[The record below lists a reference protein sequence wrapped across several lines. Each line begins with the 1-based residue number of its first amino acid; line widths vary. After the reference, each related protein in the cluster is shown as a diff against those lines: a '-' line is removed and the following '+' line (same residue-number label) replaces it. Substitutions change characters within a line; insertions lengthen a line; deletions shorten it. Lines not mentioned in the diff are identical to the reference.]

1 MAERMAVN
9 LGSRIW
15 GPYKELY
22 HTVSLIVSKRCPDP
36 YQELDALIRKHKP
49 DFVAL
54 LKNPAKNAQHR
65 EQIKKADVEGVV
77 ISGQARSRVLP
88 RQLIEE
94 ALLISDLFD
103 LNEYAAVELLLAG
116 DQQQPHFP
124 GLPRGLVAVLLYYDG
139 RCSLINA
146 LQLLIQSR
154 RGRTW
159 TFDLDKEVV
168 DLVTSFTDDLVSE
181 GLVGK
186 VLQFLKK
193 MDIVKEMND
202 MAKERALGGPKHRHD
217 IQEFMRG
224 VRISLADCLYCFACQ
239 TPFGRKD
246 TILLAKH
253 LMSGIELNADGTF
266 DESSVALLMAFLY
279 SIDTGVVEQRPEDRD
294 ENEQHLPILKDK
306 QYLPKIHDL
315 MISEDEGQ
323 WKVKGVKGVMQLAW
337 ALTLRNSAQLPE
349 LSGFQNEIE
358 DDEILVDRAM
368 QADAFSFINKCVI
381 ANKVFHQN
389 EFYVR
394 RIHGLITDFIFQMP
408 LKVKE
413 IRNRGDEAGRLIM
426 SYERE
431 GLEVNSNLPRH
442 FEDFLHL
449 FGYLYEKDP
458 LQLELSLD
466 YWNPPERGSSPGGG
480 GGASYLS
487 MYHHKQ
493 SQRQVSLFKFVRM
506 AGDLLPPSLYIPY
519 LHMLQGLAHGPQSA
533 HHCFNLLKAN
543 GMGGA
548 GASMGSVSWDHF
560 FLSLNRY
567 YSSLRQEIRS
577 TSPFQEVGHTA
588 QSFRLGAKGITPQ
601 EMEGLNNVLR
611 LIQVVAKEN
620 EDARRAMVE
629 NQSWLPSVL
638 LFGLLTCSIPPPL
651 KAECLRN
658 PGGFAQSP
666 EIAGTLWQSL
676 EVSQI
681 IPTIHQA
688 GVPPSG
694 ILLELEEIESNNE
707 EFPLTRGFLAM
718 VDTLTEIPVPPMLGV
733 GYRPPG
739 FDPYLKFLR
748 DSVFL
753 KFRSRAYRNP
763 AEKWE
768 VAAAVTKILSKLL
781 AAHEPHAEEF
791 LDHVVEL
798 QGGGTAITNK
808 PPGHHLLVHMLNDSS
823 MLQLILSILDESTRL
838 LSQYHAFPG
847 KESMTECALYCLTM
861 LDLALEKQDRF
872 IDLLRGQGSSQMVTP
887 LDQLLMGINPRSGR
901 ADHLCHIAKFVSFN
915 VSLPKHALAA
925 VKVLYRMVKSSN
937 VQPEIVNLFSINKE
951 ESGGILH
958 GFVECL
964 EVEDL
969 EVPETEAYQEDGED
983 ADGGDESS
991 RLHSQTRLYA
1001 MRLLLFSLSQP
1012 GPNLAHFLLGYN
1024 TRKPVNKTELQD
1036 PGVLGSSRTCL
1047 HAVVSVLERGITSH
1061 SGPSAIHNTPQL
1073 AELAYELVYRLCA
1086 NRETSAPTMRYLRT
1100 TQDFFYK
1107 HLRHAPF
1114 TNKHGEDTEERILLN
1129 QQAWLLKAVAIE
1141 LRMTAVNRQ
1150 RSHSQRLLRLLLED
1164 TPSMA
1169 NDDADGSLD
1178 GDRLGEATFAEETS
1192 ALGSSMAHT
1201 QGDAGGAGKIENG
1214 KEKKENFLK
1223 YLKRPRV
1230 KETVGQRSRV
1240 KMVALQMRRRIL
1252 QLLDSVDFS
1261 QAFPIPLRLES
1272 FEPSGVEQTILNCEE
1287 KNEYGVLLCNLRLLH
1302 HILMDQLNR
1311 HGASGSVAGQRSRVE
1326 MEIMEILKTAVSRNS
1341 VRQAL
1346 GAKRHAFD
1354 AWRQVLEVLLTS
1366 LPQESLALEVRQKVT
1381 VDILQELLQKVNHED
1396 AVAELTSPVAGAFL
1410 LLAMT
1415 LRQCSISDRAQSVA
1429 NLMSSQYVNVLDG
1442 SMVQTFNPDASVLG
1456 GGGGGGSGGRGGGG
1470 GVKIPVVSLTSILK
1484 ELLTFILST
1493 SGVQQR
1499 VRTNL
1504 YGTLLNYLQIPQ
1516 KPREIPTLQGSA
1528 STAMNSGILEEHD
1541 RVMTANLAVIQEF
1554 GESFCELVCRD
1565 ACDGHELG
1573 RTLALSV
1580 IDAINSID
1588 RRGHWL
1594 SILTSKG
1601 YLRHFIEGLVHMDQ
1615 ALQSCLQPTPEP
1627 MKALYIYESTL
1638 SLLMRV
1644 AESASG
1650 AQALLQ
1656 MGLMERLGQCRFIDL
1671 RPEHHTMSHP
1681 RLVEGMEAIAVDAF
1695 LPDVMSRY
1703 HQLLFPVLRLCTAIL
1718 TSLGSQHKEATSQV
1732 LHFIMAHADTF
1743 TAILRDQHQRP
1754 EKASLE
1760 ELSLLTGVVCT
1771 VMGEVDYFDP
1781 ALLETTGPA
1790 HIPLQTH
1797 LTRLHRQILALVPR
1811 FCTLDQ
1817 WLKELKTTIEAW
1829 PRGAADGGK
1838 MEERHGKGGD
1848 ADGKGTNARS
1858 AYLEIVSHVLGYCR
1872 TVVVRSGNN
1881 ANDCQIIF
1889 TPSLQEAVA
1898 RDYQRLEASTVAS
1911 LDVSKP
1917 PGLGVI
1923 VRHLRQAAAE
1933 FVVAM
1938 ETHQQSVHKL
1948 QNIADLP
1955 AEELK
1960 ELSHSGVG
1968 SQTTSL
1974 SAQHRLQLATRR
1986 LTQDV
1991 RTKVQDLSL
2000 LFYSIECDMFL
2011 IWRHLEYYFLHCHPT
2026 GGPSAPFSLSFALR
2040 QAPRNLGDLSSPSLN
2055 VSRDDGQSRFPP
2067 VSPQALGITQED
2079 LKQLR
2084 LDATK
2089 CLNESLLKR
2098 VQEIESRFAAQRRTR
2113 HAFVAALARRIRRLV
2128 TLDAPR

>member
-1 MAERMAVN
+1 MDSNSSIFSLN
-9 LGSRIW
+9 LSICFTGSRIW

-36 YQELDALIRKHKP
+36 YQELDSIIRKHKP

-54 LKNPAKNAQHR
+54 LKNPAKNSQHR

-94 ALLISDLFD
+94 ALIISDLFD

-124 GLPRGLVAVLLYYDG
+124 GLPRGLVAVLLFYDG
-139 RCSLINA
+139 RCSLINT

-159 TFDLDKEVV
+159 TFDLDDEVV
-168 DLVTSFTDDLVSE
+168 DLVTSFTNDLVSE
-181 GLVGK
+181 GLVKK
-186 VLQFLKK
+186 VLEFLKK
-193 MDIVKEMND
+193 MDVVKEMND
-202 MAKERALGGPKHRHD
+202 LAKERALGGPKHRHD
-217 IQEFMRG
+217 VQEFIRG
-224 VRISLADCLYCFACQ
+224 VRSSLADCLYCFACQ

-253 LMSGIELNADGTF
+253 LMNEIELNASGSI
-266 DESSVALLMAFLY
+266 DECSIALLMAFMY
-279 SIDTGVVEQRPEDRD
+279 SIDTGVIEQRPEDR
-294 ENEQHLPILKDK
+294 EELEQQLPILKDN
-306 QYLPKIHDL
+306 QYLPAIHDL
-315 MISEDEGQ
+315 MTSEDEGQ
-323 WKVKGVKGVMQLAW
+323 WKVKGIKGVMQLAW

-349 LSGFQNEIE
+349 LSRFQDQIE
-358 DDEILVDRAM
+358 EDEILVDRAL
-368 QADAFSFINKCVI
+368 QTDVFSFINKSLI

-389 EFYVR
+389 EFYIR

-413 IRNRGDEAGRLIM
+413 IRNRGDEAGRLMM

-431 GLEVNSNLPRH
+431 GLEVNPNLPRH

-458 LQLELSLD
+458 LDLELSLD
-466 YWNPPERGSSPGGG
+466 YWNPPERGNSPGG
-480 GGASYLS
+480 GGASYIS
-487 MYHHKQ
+487 IYHHKQ

-519 LHMLQGLAHGPQSA
+519 LHMIQGVSNSHQSA

-548 GASMGSVSWDHF
+548 GASVGSVSWDHF
-560 FLSLNRY
+560 FFSLNRY

-577 TSPFQEVGHTA
+577 TSPFQEVGQSA

-601 EMEGLNNVLR
+601 EMEGLINVLK
-611 LIQVVAKEN
+611 LVQVVAREN
-620 EDARRAMVE
+620 EDARIAMVE
-629 NQSWLPSVL
+629 NQSWLPTVL

-651 KAECLRN
+651 KAECLRTLAV
-658 PGGFAQSP
+658 FAQSP
-666 EIAGTLWQSL
+666 DIAVTLWQSL

-681 IPTIHQA
+681 IPTVPQA
-688 GVPPSG
+688 GVTPSG

-707 EFPLTRGFLAM
+707 EYPLTRGFLAL
-718 VDTLTEIPVPPMLGV
+718 VDALTEVPIPVMLGV

-753 KFRSRAYRNP
+753 KFRTRAYRNP

-768 VAAAVTKILSKLL
+768 VAAAVTKILCKLL
-781 AAHEPHAEEF
+781 ASHEPHPEEF
-791 LDHVVEL
+791 QDHVVEI

-823 MLQLILSILDESTRL
+823 MLQLILGILDESIRL
-838 LSQYHAFPG
+838 LSQYHTFPG
-847 KESMTECALYCLTM
+847 KESMTECALNCLTM
-861 LDLALEKQDRF
+861 LDLALEKQDKF
-872 IDLLRGQGSSQMVTP
+872 IDLLRGQASSLMVTP

-901 ADHLCHIAKFVSFN
+901 ADHLCHVAKFVSFN
-915 VSLPKHALAA
+915 VSLPKHSLAA

-951 ESGGILH
+951 ESSRILH

-969 EVPETEAYQEDGED
+969 EVTETEAFQEED
-983 ADGGDESS
+983 ADHGSDESS

-1001 MRLLLFSLSQP
+1001 MRLLLFSLGQP

-1024 TRKPVNKTELQD
+1024 TRKPVSKTELQD
-1036 PGVLGSSRTCL
+1036 PGVLSSPRTCL

-1073 AELAYELVYRLCA
+1073 AELAYELIYRLCA

-1114 TNKHGEDTEERILLN
+1114 TNSNGEETEERILLN

-1141 LRMTAVNRQ
+1141 LRLTAVNRQ

-1164 TPSMA
+1164 TALQVNDDVDGSVDWDRVTMEASTLGTSMA
-1169 NDDADGSLD
+1169 QTQADTRGP
-1178 GDRLGEATFAEETS
+1178 G
-1192 ALGSSMAHT
+1192 
-1201 QGDAGGAGKIENG
+1201 
-1214 KEKKENFLK
+1214 
-1223 YLKRPRV
+1223 
-1230 KETVGQRSRV
+1230 
-1240 KMVALQMRRRIL
+1240 LQMRRRIL
-1252 QLLDSVDFS
+1252 QLLDSVEFC
-1261 QAFPIPLRLES
+1261 QTFPAPLRLES

-1302 HILMDQLNR
+1302 HILVDQLNR
-1311 HGASGSVAGQRSRVE
+1311 HGASGSVVGQRSRVE
-1326 MEIMEILKTAVSRNS
+1326 MEIREILRTAVSRNS
-1341 VRQAL
+1341 VRRSLA
-1346 GAKRHAFD
+1346 AKRHGFD

-1366 LPQESLALEVRQKVT
+1366 LPQESLALEIRQKVT
-1381 VDILQELLQKVNHED
+1381 VDILQELLHKVNQED
-1396 AVAELTSPVAGAFL
+1396 SASELTSPVSGAFL

-1415 LRQCSISDRAQSVA
+1415 LRQCSISDNAQSVA

-1442 SMVQTFNPDASVLG
+1442 SMVQTLDSSVL
-1456 GGGGGGSGGRGGGG
+1456 SGGDTDGRRGGG
-1470 GVKIPVVSLTSILK
+1470 VQIPVVSLTGILK

-1493 SGVQQR
+1493 GGAQQR

-1504 YGTLLNYLQIPQ
+1504 YGALLNYLQIPQ
-1516 KPREIPTLQGSA
+1516 KPKEIPTLQA
-1528 STAMNSGILEEHD
+1528 STAMNSSILEEYH

-1554 GESFCELVCRD
+1554 GEPFCELVSRD

-1580 IDAINSID
+1580 VDAINSID

-1594 SILTSKG
+1594 SILISKG
-1601 YLRHFIEGLVHMDQ
+1601 YLSHFIEELLRMDQ
-1615 ALQSCLQPTPEP
+1615 SLQSCLQPNPEP

-1644 AESASG
+1644 AESANG

-1671 RPEHHTMSHP
+1671 RPEHHTISSHP
-1681 RLVEGMEAIAVDAF
+1681 RLVEGMEAIAVDSF

-1718 TSLGSQHKEATSQV
+1718 TSLGSQHKEATNQV
-1732 LHFIMAHADTF
+1732 LHFVMAHADTF
-1743 TAILRDQHQRP
+1743 TAILREQHQRP
-1754 EKASLE
+1754 ERESLE
-1760 ELSLLTGVVCT
+1760 ELSLVTGVICT

-1781 ALLETTGPA
+1781 SLLETSVHA
-1790 HIPLQTH
+1790 QIPVQTH

-1811 FCTLDQ
+1811 YCSLDQ
-1817 WLKELKTTIEAW
+1817 WLKELKSAEGW
-1829 PRGAADGGK
+1829 QRGAADRRGA
-1838 MEERHGKGGD
+1838 EEEHRRDAETEGKGM
-1848 ADGKGTNARS
+1848 NARLF
-1858 AYLEIVSHVLGYCR
+1858 YLEIVSHVIGYCR

-1881 ANDCQIIF
+1881 ADEYQVIF

-1898 RDYQRLEASTVAS
+1898 RDYQRLEASAMAS

-1923 VRHLRQAAAE
+1923 VRHLHQSAAQ
-1933 FVVAM
+1933 FMVAM
-1938 ETHQQSVHKL
+1938 EMHQQSVHKL

-1968 SQTTSL
+1968 SRSTT
-1974 SAQHRLQLATRR
+1974 QHRLQLATRR

-1991 RTKVQDLSL
+1991 RTRVKELSI
-2000 LFYSIECDMFL
+2000 LFYSIECDVFL

-2040 QAPRNLGDLSSPSLN
+2040 QPPRNLGDLSSPSLN
-2055 VSRDDGQSRFPP
+2055 VTQDDSQSRFPP

-2089 CLNESLLKR
+2089 CLNDPLLKR
-2098 VQEIESRFAAQRRTR
+2098 VQEIESRFQAQRRSK
-2113 HAFVAALARRIRRLV
+2113 HAFVAALVRRIRRLV